1 MARTAP
7 KLPDYN
13 VLTWVDPNDHDKGL
27 MPIGGAWK
35 STSRDTG
42 NEYISVRLN
51 GILYFTPLWCC
62 LWLAPYW
69 FRGPPLSRK
78 Q

>member
-51 GILYFTPLWCC
+51 AKPWNGWDGTLQLHERTNNDD
-62 LWLAPYW
+62 
-69 FRGPPLSRK
+69 PPM
-78 Q
+78 